1 LFISLKGGQFSL
13 ARRASTCSFAS
24 LQTPYPVSSAANPWF
39 LRQCCAVWLG
49 LACAALSRGDEGAS
63 PWHAKDVVQYSF
75 ENHGLELGLPG
86 TVVTTAIQTR
96 DGYLW
101 VGTPSGLGRFDGVRF
116 TGFAAADTPGLPSDL
131 IHCLRE
137 DRQGALWIGTEK
149 GLTRLADGHFTQ
161 IGFENQSV
169 RALAEDEA
177 GNLWVG
183 TWGDGVF
190 VLRAG
195 RPEPFRS
202 AGVPADLRVRAL
214 FADSGGRVW
223 VAQDKARGLFCVDR
237 SGVLRPFDGGDAVL
251 GEVLTIAELPRGTLW
266 FGTKRD
272 GLFRLKDDRLTRHGE
287 AEGIGNT
294 PVYEIHEA
302 RSGGLWLAAGTLFH
316 VTTAELPG
324 FTPIRGLPNRNV
336 QAVCEDR
343 EGGVWLCA
351 GAEGLTRMRELP
363 YRLLSSRQGLPTD
376 NVKNVSEDASGG
388 LWLATQ
394 GAGVVRVGRE
404 GAVTIQ
410 RANGGPPDGDPA
422 VVYAARDGSVWAG
435 ASSHLW
441 VRRDGEWRQYS
452 ELRSVRGL
460 FEDRAGVMWIGTE
473 ADGLFRHEQGR
484 ITEVKTAAGG
494 RVPFATSFA
503 EAADGTM
510 IVGTWRSG
518 IWKVGA
524 GSATAHEWVEGLAAA
539 EVRAVHADRDG
550 RLWAGLNHRGL
561 VVWENGRSLNPPA
574 LTKALGSSVSA
585 IVEEESGRVWL
596 GTLAG
601 LVWARKDELLAWMRA
616 PVSAPPIHA
625 MPVGDETGIIPVWS
639 GAQPVVWRAAS
650 GDLLFATRRGVLAI
664 DAGRVTLSA
673 VPPPVHVE
681 RVFVDRH
688 GVETRGPV
696 SLPPGARS
704 LAVEYAAPS
713 FVQAERV
720 LFRHKLEGYD
730 ADWVDA
736 ATRRT
741 AFYGSLP
748 PGNYTFRVRACNSDG
763 VWNET
768 GASVAIMQLPYFYQT
783 AWFRWLLAGA
793 VVTAAAGL
801 YRWSNRRLRQKVER
815 LERERAMDN
824 ERRRIAQ
831 DLHDDLGASLT
842 EIGLF
847 ADATRRTA
855 PPAEQAGLDYLAQ
868 RARALVGSLDA
879 IVWSVNPANDSLDH
893 LVMYVGELF
902 QELFRSSAIRGR
914 MDIPPGIPRLPLTAE
929 ERSDIFLT
937 TKEAMNNIL
946 KHSGA
951 TEASLRIRM
960 EDDSLRIVLR
970 DNGRGF
976 VHATASAAGGNGLAN
991 MRARIARTRGTL
1003 EWRTAPGEGTEI
1015 IIEVSFAGRKELP
1028 EPA

>member
-1 LFISLKGGQFSL
+1 MPG
-13 ARRASTCSFAS
+13 
-24 LQTPYPVSSAANPWF
+24 
-39 LRQCCAVWLG
+39 
-49 LACAALSRGDEGAS
+49 RGDERAP
-63 PWHAKDVVQYSF
+63 PWHAKDMVQYSF
-75 ENHGLELGLPG
+75 ESHGLDLGLPG
-86 TVVTTAIQTR
+86 TVVTAAIQTQ

-116 TGFAAADTPGLPSDL
+116 AGFPASDTPGLPSDL
-131 IHCLRE
+131 IYCFRE
-137 DRQGALWIGTEK
+137 DRNGVLWIGTGM
-149 GLTRLADGHFTQ
+149 GLVRVADGRFTLA
-161 IGFENQSV
+161 GFDNRPV
-169 RALAEDEA
+169 RALAEDGA

-183 TWGDGVF
+183 TWGDGVHVLRNGRF
-190 VLRAG
+190 EPFKPEGMPADLRVHALLIDAQEQVWIAPEKGRGVLRAG
-195 RPEPFRS
+195 RQGPLKP
-202 AGVPADLRVRAL
+202 L
-214 FADSGGRVW
+214 
-223 VAQDKARGLFCVDR
+223 
-237 SGVLRPFDGGDAVL
+237 DGGDVTL
-251 GEVLTIAELPRGTLW
+251 GEVLTIGESPGGTLW
-266 FGTKRD
+266 FGTRHD
-272 GLFRLKDDRLTRHGE
+272 GLFRLQHGRLARHG
-287 AEGIGNT
+287 ASEGIGSA
-294 PVYEIHEA
+294 PVFEIRPA
-302 RSGGLWLAAGTLFH
+302 RAGGLWLAAGALMYAADPEQPVF
-316 VTTAELPG
+316 A
-324 FTPIRGLPNRNV
+324 PIPGLPNRNI

-363 YRLLSSRQGLPTD
+363 YRLLSTRQGLPTD
-376 NVKNVSEDASGG
+376 NVKNVTEDTQGG

-394 GAGVVRVGRE
+394 RMGLVHVDAKGATTVMQDKAGLPE
-404 GAVTIQ
+404 GDT
-410 RANGGPPDGDPA
+410 A
-422 VVYAARDGSVWAG
+422 VVYAARDGSVWTGVG
-435 ASSHLW
+435 AQLW
-441 VRRDGEWRQYS
+441 VRRDGEWRHHP
-452 ELRSVRGL
+452 ELRSVRGIY
-460 FEDRAGVMWIGTE
+460 EDRAGVMWVGTE
-473 ADGLFRHEQGR
+473 SEGLFRHDRGKN
-484 ITEVKTAAGG
+484 TEVKTAAGG
-494 RVPFATSFA
+494 RIQLATAFS
-503 EAADGTM
+503 ETPDGTM

-518 IWKVGA
+518 IWRVGA
-524 GSATAHEWVEGLAAA
+524 GDPVAHEYAPGLPAD
-539 EVRAVHADRDG
+539 EVRAVHADREG
-550 RLWAGLNHRGL
+550 RIWAGLSNRGL
-561 VVWENGRSLNPPA
+561 VVWENGRWLNPPT
-574 LTKALGSSVSA
+574 LIKALGGSVSA
-585 IVEEESGRVWL
+585 IVEEESGRMWL

-601 LVWARKDELLAWMRA
+601 LVWTRKDELLAWMRA

-625 MPVGDETGIIPVWS
+625 MPVGDETGIIPVLS

-650 GDLLFATRRGVLAI
+650 GDLLFATRRGVLAV
-664 DAGRVTLSA
+664 DAGRVTLGA

-688 GVETRGPV
+688 AVDAGGPV
-696 SLPPGARS
+696 QLPPGTRS

-720 LFRHKLEGYD
+720 LFRYKLEGYE

-736 ATRRT
+736 ATRRA

-748 PGNYTFRVRACNSDG
+748 PGRYTFRVRACNSDG

-768 GASVAIMQLPYFYQT
+768 GASVVVVQLPYFYQT
-783 AWFRWLLAGA
+783 AWFVWLLA
-793 VVTAAAGL
+793 AAAGAAAWGV

-893 LVMYVGELF
+893 LVGYVGELF
-902 QELFRSSAIRGR
+902 QELFRSGAVHGR

-951 TEASLRIRM
+951 TEAELGIRM
-960 EDDSLRIVLR
+960 EGSALRIELR

-976 VHATASAAGGNGLAN
+976 DPAAAATGGNGLAN
-991 MRARIARTRGTL
+991 MRTRIARARGTIA
-1003 EWRTAPGEGTEI
+1003 WRTRPGAGTEI
-1015 IIEVSFAGRKELP
+1015 VIVVPFAGRKELP
-1028 EPA
+1028 EPS